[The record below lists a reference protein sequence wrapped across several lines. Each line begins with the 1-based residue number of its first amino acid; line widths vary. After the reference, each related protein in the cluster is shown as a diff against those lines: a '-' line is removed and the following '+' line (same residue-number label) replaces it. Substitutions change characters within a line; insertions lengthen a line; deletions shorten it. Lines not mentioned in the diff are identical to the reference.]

1 VVVHCGDIYSKVDK
15 SFYRERYI
23 VDESSNYE
31 EQRRL
36 LYILPTDDGS
46 KTMTK
51 LSSESLLFVEPKHE
65 TALEPVLNRLRC
77 KLSWR
82 LGRISGAHAASSL
95 VRDV

>member
-1 VVVHCGDIYSKVDK
+1 MET
-15 SFYRERYI
+15 FFRELMKASTVSAI

-51 LSSESLLFVEPKHE
+51 LSSESLLFVEP
-65 TALEPVLNRLRC
+65 
-77 KLSWR
+77 
-82 LGRISGAHAASSL
+82 
-95 VRDV
+95 